1 MEDTGAP
8 RQGRRRG
15 GNGGGE
21 QGRGMYI
28 MVCKLGKE
36 GASVGGGC
44 QNERMHTGDWKTAL
58 RAEFID
64 VRDCVNVNSQV
75 RERLETG
82 ELVRL
87 SSGVAVPVSIMKGLP
102 RYQRQW
108 ARSFCVGMGA
118 RAAVVTGR
126 AAAHLLGMWTVNAPM
141 PEVTMLA
148 KHPPPKSKQQPGVRY
163 VRAPLRRDEVVRGRH
178 LNTTT
183 PYRTFLEI
191 AREAGFVHALVAADW
206 LLYSRTMV
214 PAQLQHMMRIT
225 PRFHGISSA
234 RRAVACAVLGPESA
248 PESHAR
254 AVLLDAGFRNVLPN
268 VWIESTR
275 YRVDL
280 LVENVLIIEIDGFVK
295 YEGAG
300 VDTTDV
306 LLQEKRRA
314 DTLCNLGYELI
325 RFSPNEVARNPA
337 AFLSTVH
344 SALHRARQ

>member
-1 MEDTGAP
+1 M
-8 RQGRRRG
+8 
-15 GNGGGE
+15 
-21 QGRGMYI
+21 
-28 MVCKLGKE
+28 
-36 GASVGGGC
+36 
-44 QNERMHTGDWKTAL
+44 GDWKTRL
-58 RAEFID
+58 RSEFVDI
-64 VRDCVNVNSQV
+64 RSCVNVSREV
-75 RERLETG
+75 RERLDSG

-87 SSGVAVPVSIMKGLP
+87 SSGLAVPASIIEEIP
-102 RYQRQW
+102 RYQHDW
-108 ARSFCVGMGA
+108 ARSFAVGA
-118 RAAVVTGR
+118 VAQTAVVTGR

-163 VRAPLRRDEVVRGRH
+163 VRAPLRREEVVRGQH

-191 AREAGFVHALVAADW
+191 AREVGFVHALVAADW

-225 PRFHGISSA
+225 PRFHGIGAA
-234 RRAVACAVLGPESA
+234 RRAVGCALLGPESA

-254 AVLLDAGFRNVLPN
+254 AVLLDAGFRNVLSN

-280 LVENVLIIEIDGFVK
+280 LIENALIIEIDGRVK

-300 VDTTDV
+300 VDTADV

-314 DTLCNLGYELI
+314 DTLRNLGYELI
-325 RFSPNEVARNPA
+325 RFSPNDVASNPA

-344 SALHRARQ
+344 SALHRVRR

>member
-1 MEDTGAP
+1 
-8 RQGRRRG
+8 
-15 GNGGGE
+15 
-21 QGRGMYI
+21 

-36 GASVGGGC
+36 GTSGSGGC
-44 QNERMHTGDWKTAL
+44 QNERMQTGDWKSAL

-87 SSGVAVPVSIMKGLP
+87 SSGVAVPASIINGLP

-108 ARSFCVGMGA
+108 ARSFCVGMSA
-118 RAAVVTGR
+118 RTAVVTGR

-141 PEVTMLA
+141 PEVRMLA

-163 VRAPLRRDEVVRGRH
+163 VRAPLRRDEVVRGQH

-206 LLYSRTMV
+206 LLYSGTMV
-214 PAQLQHMMRIT
+214 PAQLEHMMCIT
-225 PRFHGISSA
+225 PRFHGIGAA
-234 RRAVACAVLGPESA
+234 RRAVKCAELGPESA

-254 AVLLDAGFRNVLPN
+254 AILLDAGFRNVLPN
-268 VWIESTR
+268 VWIEKTR

-280 LVENVLIIEIDGFVK
+280 LIEDALIIEIDGRVK

-300 VDTTDV
+300 VDTADV
-306 LLQEKRRA
+306 LLREKRRA
-314 DTLCNLGYELI
+314 DTLRNLGYELI
-325 RFSPNEVARNPA
+325 RFSPNELARNPT

-344 SALHRARQ
+344 SALNRARR

>member
-1 MEDTGAP
+1 M
-8 RQGRRRG
+8 Q
-15 GNGGGE
+15 
-21 QGRGMYI
+21 
-28 MVCKLGKE
+28 
-36 GASVGGGC
+36 
-44 QNERMHTGDWKTAL
+44 TGDWKTAL

-75 RERLETG
+75 RERLEKG

-87 SSGVAVPVSIMKGLP
+87 SSGVAVPASIINEVP

-163 VRAPLRRDEVVRGRH
+163 VRAPLRRDEVVRGQH
-178 LNTTT
+178 LNVTA

-225 PRFHGISSA
+225 PRFHGIGAA
-234 RRAVACAVLGPESA
+234 RRAVECAVLGPESA

-254 AVLLDAGFRNVLPN
+254 AILLDAGFRNVLPN
-268 VWIESTR
+268 VWIEKTR

-280 LVENVLIIEIDGFVK
+280 LIENALIIEIDGFVK

-300 VDTTDV
+300 VDTADV

>member
-1 MEDTGAP
+1 
-8 RQGRRRG
+8 
-15 GNGGGE
+15 
-21 QGRGMYI
+21 MYI

-36 GASVGGGC
+36 GASGSGSC
-44 QNERMHTGDWKTAL
+44 QNERMHTGDWKSAL

-87 SSGVAVPVSIMKGLP
+87 SSGVAVPASIINGLP

-141 PEVTMLA
+141 PEVRLLA
-148 KHPPPKSKQQPGVRY
+148 KHPPPKPKQQPGVRY
-163 VRAPLRRDEVVRGRH
+163 VRAPLRPDEVVHGQH
-178 LNTTT
+178 MNTTT

-206 LLYSRTMV
+206 LLYSGTMV
-214 PAQLQHMMRIT
+214 PAQLEHMMCIN
-225 PRFHGISSA
+225 PRFHGIGAA
-234 RRAVACAVLGPESA
+234 RRAVSCATLGPESA
-248 PESHAR
+248 PESYAR
-254 AVLLDAGFRNVLPN
+254 AILLDAGFRNVLPN
-268 VWIESTR
+268 VWIEKTR

-280 LVENVLIIEIDGFVK
+280 LLEDVLIIEIDGRVK
-295 YEGAG
+295 YEGGG
-300 VDTTDV
+300 VDTADV
-306 LLQEKRRA
+306 LLREKRRA
-314 DTLCNLGYELI
+314 DTLRNLGYELI
-325 RFSPNEVARNPA
+325 RFPPNELARDPT

-344 SALHRARQ
+344 SALNRARR

>member
-1 MEDTGAP
+1 
-8 RQGRRRG
+8 
-15 GNGGGE
+15 
-21 QGRGMYI
+21 

-225 PRFHGISSA
+225 PQISW
-234 RRAVACAVLGPESA
+234 
-248 PESHAR
+248 
-254 AVLLDAGFRNVLPN
+254 D
-268 VWIESTR
+268 
-275 YRVDL
+275 
-280 LVENVLIIEIDGFVK
+280 
-295 YEGAG
+295 
-300 VDTTDV
+300 
-306 LLQEKRRA
+306 
-314 DTLCNLGYELI
+314 
-325 RFSPNEVARNPA
+325 
-337 AFLSTVH
+337 
-344 SALHRARQ
+344 

>member
-1 MEDTGAP
+1 
-8 RQGRRRG
+8 
-15 GNGGGE
+15 
-21 QGRGMYI
+21 

-163 VRAPLRRDEVVRGRH
+163 VRVPLRRDEVVRGRH